1 MQQSNSLVTV
11 KIQVTYHKQER
22 KKPMELKETFQQ
34 VKAASKT
41 LGLLTDDQRN
51 EILQAVADAIIAE
64 TPALL
69 AANAEDLAKMD
80 KANPLYDRLQLTE
93 QRLHDIAADMR
104 HVSTLPSPLG
114 RILKEKTLDN
124 GLHLQ
129 RIAVPFG
136 VIGMI
141 YEARPNVTFDVFSL
155 CFKSGNAC
163 VLKGGKDANC
173 SNTASIELI
182 HRVLIKYD
190 IDPAVAT
197 LLPAT
202 HEATG
207 EMLNAVGYIDLCIPR
222 GGKKL
227 IQFVRDTAKVPVIE
241 TGAGVV
247 HCYFDKEGDV
257 EMGKAIITNAK
268 CRRCSVCNTLDTL
281 IIHEQRLNDLP
292 TLCEDLAKREVKI
305 HADAQ
310 AYEALKGNYPDT
322 LLDIVS
328 DETPCPNADGNV
340 WNTEWLS
347 MQMGIKT
354 VTSEDEA
361 LEHIATYGSG
371 HSESI
376 VSDNEAAQKKFQM
389 MVDAA
394 CVYVN
399 TPTSFTDGAQFGL
412 GAEIGIST
420 QKLGARGPMALE
432 EITTY
437 KWLITGNGQIRA

>member
-1 MQQSNSLVTV
+1 
-11 KIQVTYHKQER
+11 
-22 KKPMELKETFQQ
+22 MELKETFQK

-41 LGLLTDDQRN
+41 LGLLTDEQRN
-51 EILQAVADAIIAE
+51 EVLQAVADAIIAE

-69 AANAEDLAKMD
+69 KANAEDLAKMD

-114 RILKEKTLDN
+114 SILKEKTLDN

-129 RIAVPFG
+129 RVAVPFG

-163 VLKGGKDANC
+163 VLKGGKDANY
-173 SNTASIELI
+173 SNIASIELI
-182 HRVLIKYD
+182 HRVLIKYG

-247 HCYFDKEGDV
+247 HCYFDKDGDV

-437 KWLITGNGQIRA
+437 KWLITGKGQIRA

>member
-1 MQQSNSLVTV
+1 MDLSDTFKSV
-11 KIQVTYHKQER
+11 KE
-22 KKPMELKETFQQ
+22 
-34 VKAASKT
+34 ASKS
-41 LGLLTDDQRN
+41 LALLTDDRRN
-51 EILQAVADAIIAE
+51 EILNAVADAILTQKE
-64 TPALL
+64 TILE
-69 AANAEDLAKMD
+69 ANAKDLSRMSKD
-80 KANPLYDRLQLTE
+80 NPLYDRLQLTDK
-93 QRLHDIAADMR
+93 RLEDIASDMR
-104 HVSTLPSPLG
+104 HVATLPSPLG
-114 RILKEKTLDN
+114 RTLKDKTLEN
-124 GLHLQ
+124 GLHL
-129 RIAVPFG
+129 RRVSVPFG

-155 CFKSGNAC
+155 CFKSGNAV
-163 VLKGGKDANC
+163 VLKGGKDADETNRAEV
-173 SNTASIELI
+173 SLI
-182 HRVLIKYD
+182 HDILIKSN
-190 IDPAVAT
+190 INPSVVE

-247 HCYFDKEGDV
+247 HVYFDETGDTL
-257 EMGKAIITNAK
+257 MGKRIIDNSKT
-268 CRRCSVCNTLDTL
+268 RRCSVCNALDTL
-281 IIHEQRLNDLP
+281 LINRKCLDN
-292 TLCEDLAKREVKI
+292 LAELVEPMASKKVI
-305 HADAQ
+305 LHADGE
-310 AYEALKGNYPDT
+310 AYHALEGKYPEEQ
-322 LLDIVS
+322 LLLASEDI
-328 DETPCPNADGNV
+328 

-354 VTSEDEA
+354 VADIDEA
-361 LEHIATYGSG
+361 IAHIAKYGSG

-376 VSDNEAAQKKFQM
+376 VTGNKDNAHKFQQS
-389 MVDAA
+389 VDAA

-437 KWLITGNGQIRA
+437 KWLIEGRGQIRP